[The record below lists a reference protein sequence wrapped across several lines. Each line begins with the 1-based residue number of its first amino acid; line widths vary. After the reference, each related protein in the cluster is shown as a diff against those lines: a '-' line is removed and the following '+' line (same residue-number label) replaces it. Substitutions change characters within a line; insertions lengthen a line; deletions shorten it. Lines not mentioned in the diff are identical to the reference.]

1 MKLKAGIFL
10 AIFALTAGFC
20 LAAGAALNSEAD
32 EPHFT
37 GELLSGSRGAAGF
50 TLTLDAAFEERLV
63 LSETYDASSGE
74 GSSRGAR
81 RSSEPLRLHEDS
93 AEPALEYPS
102 LFLTLNY
109 YWDFGEP
116 LPGELPAALVD
127 EVEALIAEGGGERR
141 LSLSDFTD
149 RAPLC
154 FQTRNI
160 ARKPDSAAAYGL
172 ASGGERFAL
181 PAPED
186 AELELS
192 LHVNTKSYSLF
203 VSVEGPAV
211 DAVSNSVYTG
221 GGLYLLLAD
230 AAFFTGGGAE
240 PVSPELL
247 PGGAFGIYRVPC
259 EAGED
264 GFAVDLGAAENI
276 FPLARCSAAALLSGP
291 EGGLLLA
298 SLEEGALY
306 LTAIDPD
313 TGREAQRLK
322 LAEGLEAPGQGRRL
336 FTAWDC
342 GFSDGL
348 FRAQLGERYFFARCE
363 GGRFEPLP
371 EVGAAS
377 LPDAAPAGPVSA
389 ALASAAYE
397 DGLLY
402 TLEHISWPQGSPE
415 GGFAYAHRLAAFDGE
430 GSCLYCEQLSHPL
443 TDYFNRPPSS
453 GTGEFRLTGPE
464 RS

>member
-10 AIFALTAGFC
+10 AIFALAAGFG
-20 LAAGAALNSEAD
+20 LAAGAALSSEAD
-32 EPHFT
+32 KAHFA
-37 GELLSGSRGAAGF
+37 GELLSGSREAAGF
-50 TLTLDAAFEERLV
+50 TLTLDAVFEEHLV

-81 RSSEPLRLHEDS
+81 RNPEPMRLHEDS

-160 ARKPDSAAAYGL
+160 AREPDSAAAYGL

-230 AAFFTGGGAE
+230 AAFFTGGDYE

-247 PGGAFGIYRVPC
+247 PGDAFGIYRVPC

-276 FPLARCSAAALLSGP
+276 FPLARCSAAALLAGP
-291 EGGLLLA
+291 EDGLLLA

-313 TGREAQRLK
+313 TGRAAQRLK

-348 FRAQLGERYFFARCE
+348 SARSSGSATSSRAVKTGDLSPCPR
-363 GGRFEPLP
+363 
-371 EVGAAS
+371 
-377 LPDAAPAGPVSA
+377 SA
-389 ALASAAYE
+389 
-397 DGLLY
+397 
-402 TLEHISWPQGSPE
+402 
-415 GGFAYAHRLAAFDGE
+415 
-430 GSCLYCEQLSHPL
+430 
-443 TDYFNRPPSS
+443 RPPCPTPRPPGPSPPRSPRRPMRTGCSIRSS
-453 GTGEFRLTGPE
+453 T
-464 RS
+464 

>member
-10 AIFALTAGFC
+10 ALFVLAAGFG
-20 LAAGAALNSEAD
+20 LAAGAALSSEAD
-32 EPHFT
+32 KAHFE
-37 GELLSGSRGAAGF
+37 GELLSGSREAAGF
-50 TLTLDAAFEERLV
+50 KLTLDAAFEEHLV
-63 LSETYDASSGE
+63 LSETYDASSGK

-81 RSSEPLRLHEDS
+81 RSPEPLRLHEDS

-102 LFLTLNY
+102 IRLSLIY
-109 YWDFGEP
+109 YRALGEP
-116 LPGELPAALVD
+116 LPGELPAALAD

-160 ARKPDSAAAYGL
+160 AREPDSAAAYGL

-230 AAFFTGGGAE
+230 AAFFTGG
-240 PVSPELL
+240 
-247 PGGAFGIYRVPC
+247 
-259 EAGED
+259 
-264 GFAVDLGAAENI
+264 
-276 FPLARCSAAALLSGP
+276 
-291 EGGLLLA
+291 
-298 SLEEGALY
+298 
-306 LTAIDPD
+306 
-313 TGREAQRLK
+313 
-322 LAEGLEAPGQGRRL
+322 
-336 FTAWDC
+336 
-342 GFSDGL
+342 
-348 FRAQLGERYFFARCE
+348 
-363 GGRFEPLP
+363 
-371 EVGAAS
+371 
-377 LPDAAPAGPVSA
+377 AGPVSA
-389 ALASAAYE
+389 ALASAACE

-402 TLEHISWPQGSPE
+402 TLEHIYRPKGSPE
-415 GGFAYAHRLAAFDGE
+415 GGFAYAHRLAAFDAE
-430 GSCLYCEQLSHPL
+430 GNCLYCEQLSHPL

-453 GTGEFRLTGPE
+453 GAGEFRLTGPE